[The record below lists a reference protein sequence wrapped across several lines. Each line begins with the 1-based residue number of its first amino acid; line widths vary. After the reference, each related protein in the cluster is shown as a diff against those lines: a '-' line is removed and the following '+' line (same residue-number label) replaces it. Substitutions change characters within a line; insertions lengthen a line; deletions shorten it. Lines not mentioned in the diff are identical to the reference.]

1 MPMRI
6 AMIEIT
12 TSSSTR
18 VNALFFMGI
27 SSRIN
32 GLWECDESEIDTFL
46 SEILK
51 RT

>member
-18 VNALFFMGI
+18 VNALFFMG
-27 SSRIN
+27 RVFRN
-32 GLWECDESEIDTFL
+32 EVHLGRD
-46 SEILK
+46 
-51 RT
+51 RTSAE